1 MQVVASVQPRDGKPD
16 LKITGT
22 KIGRNAD
29 GHAVPIVT
37 VANSSAT
44 HGYLSRGRLTIVQR
58 DASGR
63 ELIRQTLTGPDI
75 QQGAGYGL
83 IGGNGMRSFT
93 LPLELPAETG
103 TIEARFEP
111 QSRREGQATASA
123 PAPCRVG
130 VGGRQSGRKGRRES
144 GSQYGKMEVVCGS
157 IK

>member
-1 MQVVASVQPRDGKPD
+1 MQVVASGQPRHGKPD

-37 VANSSAT
+37 VANSSDT

-83 IGGNGMRSFT
+83 IGGNEMRSFT
-93 LPLELPAETG
+93 LPLELPAEIG
-103 TIEARFEP
+103 TIEARFRSEEHTSEL
-111 QSRREGQATASA
+111 QSLMRISYAVFCLKKKNKKEHEKKSA
-123 PAPCRVG
+123 KRTYHG
-130 VGGRQSGRKGRRES
+130 EQTKY
-144 GSQYGKMEVVCGS
+144 QQ
-157 IK
+157 

>member
-1 MQVVASVQPRDGKPD
+1 MFFVFKQKTAYEMRISDWSSDVCSSD
-16 LKITGT
+16 L

-83 IGGNGMRSFT
+83 IGGNEMRSFS
-93 LPLELPAETG
+93 LPLALPAEIG
-103 TIEARFEP
+103 TIEASLAPE
-111 QSRREGQATASA
+111 SRRSEDGRAS
-123 PAPCRVG
+123 CRERVWRS
-130 VGGRQSGRKGRRES
+130 V
-144 GSQYGKMEVVCGS
+144 
-157 IK
+157 

>member
-83 IGGNGMRSFT
+83 IGGNEMRSFT
-93 LPLELPAETG
+93 LRSEEHTSELQSLMRISYAVFCLKKKKLYHKRNNT
-103 TIEARFEP
+103 TI
-111 QSRREGQATASA
+111 SRRSNTDK
-123 PAPCRVG
+123 PPTH
-130 VGGRQSGRKGRRES
+130 
-144 GSQYGKMEVVCGS
+144 S
-157 IK
+157 INSTILHLTEN

>member
-1 MQVVASVQPRDGKPD
+1 MFFVFKQKTAYEMRISDWSSDVCSSD
-16 LKITGT
+16 L

-83 IGGNGMRSFT
+83 IGGNEMRSFT
-93 LPLELPAETG
+93 LPLEQ
-103 TIEARFEP
+103 I
-111 QSRREGQATASA
+111 
-123 PAPCRVG
+123 
-130 VGGRQSGRKGRRES
+130 GRAH
-144 GSQYGKMEVVCGS
+144 V
-157 IK
+157 

>member
-1 MQVVASVQPRDGKPD
+1 MRISDWSSDVCSSDLVVASVQPRDGKPD

-63 ELIRQTLTGPDI
+63 EPIRQTLPGPDI
-75 QQGAGYGL
+75 QQGAGSGL
-83 IGGNGMRSFT
+83 IGGDDIRRFT
-93 LPLELPAETG
+93 LPLERPAKNRTTEK
-103 TIEARFEP
+103 RFQP
-111 QSRREGQATASA
+111 
-123 PAPCRVG
+123 
-130 VGGRQSGRKGRRES
+130 
-144 GSQYGKMEVVCGS
+144 
-157 IK
+157 

>member
-1 MQVVASVQPRDGKPD
+1 MHVCIYLLVILCEFFFFKQKTAYEMRISDWSSDVCSSD
-16 LKITGT
+16 L
-22 KIGRNAD
+22 AD

-83 IGGNGMRSFT
+83 IGGNEMRRLT
-93 LPLELPAETG
+93 LPLELPAEVGAIQT
-103 TIEARFEP
+103 RFEP
-111 QSRREGQATASA
+111 ELPRLGRGHASP
-123 PAPCRVG
+123 PAPFQPTEPR
-130 VGGRQSGRKGRRES
+130 GG
-144 GSQYGKMEVVCGS
+144 
-157 IK
+157 